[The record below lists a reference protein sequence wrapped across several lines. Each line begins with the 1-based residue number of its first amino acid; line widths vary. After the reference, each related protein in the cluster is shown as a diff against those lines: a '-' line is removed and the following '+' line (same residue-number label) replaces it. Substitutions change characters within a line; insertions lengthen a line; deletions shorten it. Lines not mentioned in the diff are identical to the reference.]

1 MGEVLP
7 CGVGIGR
14 RTGKQRKRAKHHAG
28 GACTAHPFLSS
39 FTALPATIIMGTA
52 GFPVALGFGALSTR
66 RGASSSQGAELPLPA
81 VRSWAWRR
89 PQPRTACTRRA
100 GDRIASFLTGKALA
114 TPPRPGILAEPPD
127 IPLAG
132 VSLSPAA
139 VDRAVSALHK
149 D

>member
-1 MGEVLP
+1 
-7 CGVGIGR
+7 VGIGR
-14 RTGKQRKRAKHHAG
+14 RTGKQRKRAKHRAG

-39 FTALPATIIMGTA
+39 FTALPATMNHGY
-52 GFPVALGFGALSTR
+52 GWLSCHFGALSTR